1 MKSFIAFLIMVV
13 WSAFIYIVMNL
24 VGFTDYVPNMGGH
37 ESTLAYL
44 GYNFGA
50 AVMLLIGL
58 IGNVWIYFLVV
69 GEQPWQ
75 WGGKKN

>member
-24 VGFTDYVPNMGGH
+24 VGFTDHVGNLSAH

-50 AVMLLIGL
+50 AVSLLIGL
-58 IGNVWIYFLVV
+58 IGNVWIYFLIV

-75 WGGKKN
+75 WGDKKS